1 MLQPLPNIL
10 VVVISCDENARAAA
24 EKWDAEV
31 YCNSQDVSLN
41 TALSAGYDYVRRI
54 GGRRILIL
62 PADLPFVSAES
73 IRDICGADRAVGIC
87 PDRHLDGTNGLYL
100 RDVPGFRFQYGF
112 NSFVKHLAEAKR
124 NGVRPQIIFSEGLR
138 FDLDTPN
145 DWRIYQDRLK
155 NR

>member
-1 MLQPLPNIL
+1 MIKSTSPLWVIIPIKSLARAKSRLTAVISMDERQSLSVMLLEKSLRMLQPLPNIR

-73 IRDICGADRAVGIC
+73 IRDI
-87 PDRHLDGTNGLYL
+87 
-100 RDVPGFRFQYGF
+100 
-112 NSFVKHLAEAKR
+112 
-124 NGVRPQIIFSEGLR
+124 
-138 FDLDTPN
+138 
-145 DWRIYQDRLK
+145 
-155 NR
+155 